1 MRLILARFL
10 YLTLLPHILQ
20 PIAEDSC
27 YNRYSF
33 EFRDALEAQVMRQ
46 KMLAF
51 FVLHAQA
58 IKLRNTL
65 CQPRKPFHMAT
76 QGVPYGRRKER
87 NVRDYR
93 WITQPSQK
101 H

>member
-1 MRLILARFL
+1 
-10 YLTLLPHILQ
+10 
-20 PIAEDSC
+20 
-27 YNRYSF
+27 
-33 EFRDALEAQVMRQ
+33 
-46 KMLAF
+46 MLAF

-65 CQPRKPFHMAT
+65 CQPRKSFHMAT
-76 QGVPYGRRKER
+76 QGAPYGRRKER
-87 NVRDYR
+87 NVRGYR